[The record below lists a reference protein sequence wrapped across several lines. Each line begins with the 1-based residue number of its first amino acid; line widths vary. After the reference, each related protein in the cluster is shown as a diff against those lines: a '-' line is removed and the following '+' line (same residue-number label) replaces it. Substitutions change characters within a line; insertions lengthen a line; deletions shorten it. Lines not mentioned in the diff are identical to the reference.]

1 MNREEK
7 QIVEAI
13 RYDQYKA
20 NAEKKANAMGYEQA
34 ITTLTGIKAG
44 VVEQKFYELLFP
56 NMGISDFMPVRVGEN
71 AWSEELIQ
79 FMDYINGGDFE
90 EGYIDT
96 GFMGARL
103 AEVNSNVGAKK
114 VKVKTWAKA
123 MSYTLADVEKAQ
135 RGVGNAGWSK
145 ITAQERARKKDFD
158 LGFQR
163 IAFLGAET
171 DEDVKGLLTQD
182 DVTINGE
189 LITKPISAMTSAET
203 SALIKELVGNGV
215 ANSDDTVMPD
225 MFVIP
230 LSDWLGLDVPYSDAY
245 PMVSKREYLIKAF
258 QTATLN
264 PNAKVLAV
272 AYADK
277 ERNAGVLGGT
287 GKQCYALYKYDGEA
301 GRIEMPVA
309 YTSTQ
314 VGTQDGFTW
323 KSVAYAQHTGFKQ
336 FREKEMLYFRY

>member
-1 MNREEK
+1 MSKEEK
-7 QIVEAI
+7 QILDAI

-96 GFMGARL
+96 GFGGARL

-135 RGVGNAGWSK
+135 RGVGNSGWNK

-163 IAFLGAET
+163 IAFLGAKNDTE
-171 DEDVKGLLTQD
+171 VKGLLTQD
-182 DVTINGE
+182 DVTVNQS
-189 LITKPISAMTSAET
+189 LITAPISSLNAEGMTN
-203 SALIKELVGNGV
+203 LIKDLVAKGV
-215 ANSDDTVMPD
+215 KNSDDTVMPD

-230 LSDWLGLDVPYSDAY
+230 LSDWLGLDTPYSDAY

-272 AYADK
+272 AYGDAD
-277 ERNAGVLGGT
+277 RNGLGQ
-287 GKQCYALYKYDGEA
+287 QCYALYKYDGEA